1 MQGKKWLPLIAWVW
15 ILLALAGTA
24 PEAAMTNAAAAI
36 PEEGCFVALTFDD
49 GPRVGTTDRLLDGL
63 LTRGASATF
72 FLVGEEAEKAP
83 ELVRRMK
90 QEGHQVG
97 NHTWSHVRLED
108 APLEEARQEVEKTDA
123 LLTELLGS
131 GKYWLRPP
139 YGQITQE
146 LEATLQTPV
155 ITWSVD
161 PRDWESR
168 NTEKVVAAVLRDA
181 RLGCIILL
189 HDIYP
194 TSVDAA
200 LKIVDTLQ
208 GQGMSFVTVEDL
220 LRLRG
225 IEPQAGALY
234 RSGE

>member
-1 MQGKKWLPLIAWVW
+1 MQGKKWLPLIVWVW
-15 ILLALAGTA
+15 ILLALAGA
-24 PEAAMTNAAAAI
+24 VPEAAMTSATAAI
-36 PEEGCFVALTFDD
+36 PEEGRFVALTFDD
-49 GPRVGTTDRLLDGL
+49 GPRAGTTDRLLDGL

-72 FLVGEEAEKAP
+72 FLVGEQAEKAP

-108 APLEEARQEVEKTDA
+108 APLEEAWQEVEKTDA
-123 LLTELLGS
+123 LLAELLGP

-168 NTEKVVAAVLRDA
+168 NTELVVAAVLRDV
-181 RLGCIILL
+181 RPGCIILL

-208 GQGMSFVTVEDL
+208 GQGMSFVTVEEL

-234 RSGE
+234 RSAE